1 MAPEVGASE
10 TAFGSSIV
18 TAANKESENVMRNII
33 SINNKNKN
41 YEKRISK
48 SLG

>member
-1 MAPEVGASE
+1 MNNYNFCSMAPEVGACE

-33 SINNKNKN
+33 SINNKYTK
-41 YEKRISK
+41 
-48 SLG
+48 L